1 MKVTIIGGGAG
12 GLMLASILK
21 KHNANVDIEILEKL
35 DHVGKKLLLTGNG
48 KCNLTNK
55 NINIDC
61 YNNEKGYEIASS
73 FDTTTYFNRLGLMTI
88 TDDQGRVYPLS
99 QTSNS
104 VLDVLRESIKDVDV
118 FTSSNVIRV
127 IKDNEKYQIRTDKN
141 QNYESDF
148 VVFATGGKTYY
159 KENNSYLLASMFSH
173 RVTMLRPTLSSL
185 KVSENLASIENLRSK
200 VKARLLLNNQVVYE
214 DEGEVLYKKDGLSGI
229 VIFQLSS
236 MIARNPYGR
245 YKIELDLLPNM
256 EEKDIVNHIDRFPS
270 MIGMFPKMIMQYVI
284 KNSPSLEKEDIAHT
298 IKHLTFTVLENIDFK
313 NAQVTSGGIS
323 IKEVSDNLE
332 SKNSENLYFVGEILD
347 VDGICGGYNLQFA
360 FASAYKVAMD
370 IIRKV
375 GVKQ

>member
-55 NINIDC
+55 NINVNC

-229 VIFQLSS
+229 VIFQLSY

-245 YKIELDLLPNM
+245 YKI
-256 EEKDIVNHIDRFPS
+256 
-270 MIGMFPKMIMQYVI
+270 
-284 KNSPSLEKEDIAHT
+284 
-298 IKHLTFTVLENIDFK
+298 
-313 NAQVTSGGIS
+313 
-323 IKEVSDNLE
+323 
-332 SKNSENLYFVGEILD
+332 
-347 VDGICGGYNLQFA
+347 
-360 FASAYKVAMD
+360 
-370 IIRKV
+370 
-375 GVKQ
+375 